1 MSIHQKFTLGG
12 STTEIHTGGANSPG
26 DPGQNPASLH
36 DGGAIVPANVVIT
49 GNAGKQLRIDTQYA
63 RITNPA

>member
-12 STTEIHTGGANSPG
+12 CTTEIHTAGANSPG

-36 DGGAIVPANVVIT
+36 DGGANVSPSVIIPGT
-49 GNAGKQLRIDTQYA
+49 GKQLRSDTQYA